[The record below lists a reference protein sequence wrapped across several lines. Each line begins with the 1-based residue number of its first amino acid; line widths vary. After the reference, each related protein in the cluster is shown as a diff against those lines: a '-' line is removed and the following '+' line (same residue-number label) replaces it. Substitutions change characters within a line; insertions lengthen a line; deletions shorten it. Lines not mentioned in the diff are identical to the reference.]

1 MSTINTN
8 IPALVAQQSMVVS
21 GRDRSKAMEALATG
35 QRINSASDDSA
46 GLAISSKLHTR
57 VISLGQSIRN
67 ANDGVSMLQTADGA
81 TGEMT
86 NMLVRMRELSVQYR
100 NGTNTSDDKDALNSE
115 YQELR
120 AQIQQITTNTQWNGD
135 KIIGGD
141 RATVSFQVGA
151 GTGDQISVTLK
162 NMWTSGVASF
172 VVSGLASSTIA
183 DLDTAIKTVD
193 EFRSSMGATMNRLV
207 HASSNSSNVMLNTA
221 ASRSRIVDT
230 DYAKATAEL
239 ARAQIIQQAGS
250 AMLTQANQ
258 SQRLVFMLL
267 R

>member
-1 MSTINTN
+1 MSTINTK
-8 IPALVAQQSMVVS
+8 IPSLVAHQAMVVS
-21 GRDRSKAMEALATG
+21 GRERANAMESLATG
-35 QRINSASDDSA
+35 RRINSASDDSA
-46 GLAISSKLHTR
+46 GLAISNKLHTR

-67 ANDGVSMLQTADGA
+67 ANDGMSMLQTADGA
-81 TGEMT
+81 SSGMT
-86 NMLVRMRELSVQYR
+86 DMLVRMRELAVQYR

-120 AQIQQITTNTQWNGD
+120 TQIQQITTNTQWNGD

-151 GTGDQISVTLK
+151 GSGDQISVTLK
-162 NMWTSGVASF
+162 NMWSSGVASF
-172 VVSGLASSTIA
+172 VVSGLAASTIA

-207 HASSNSSNVMLNTA
+207 YASNNSSNVMMNSA

-230 DYAKATAEL
+230 DYAKATADL

-258 SQRLVFMLL
+258 SKRLVFMLL
-267 R
+267 K